1 MANYFIVQTA
11 SVPTVAN
18 GKLSID
24 KVYGGD
30 VVSLDYKFISAGS
43 TSAYS
48 AGTAQ
53 ISTATISGTITAGNV
68 ISFQLVQDMS
78 AKNNNLADEY
88 SALITHVCAAGD
100 TVTTIAASIAAQVNA
115 LPFEITATSAL
126 GVATL
131 TAVQPFN
138 IFALA
143 EVKDDGAN
151 LALATGTPGV
161 AATGVKGTE
170 LVERE
175 IPGAVS
181 GTNYGVASVTYKG
194 DDFVFYFESDTDRA
208 AVDGLLNASSGTFD
222 AYIAVI

>member
-1 MANYFIVQTA
+1 
-11 SVPTVAN
+11 
-18 GKLSID
+18 
-24 KVYGGD
+24 
-30 VVSLDYKFISAGS
+30 
-43 TSAYS
+43 
-48 AGTAQ
+48 
-53 ISTATISGTITAGNV
+53 
-68 ISFQLVQDMS
+68 
-78 AKNNNLADEY
+78 
-88 SALITHVCAAGD
+88 
-100 TVTTIAASIAAQVNA
+100 VTTIAASIAAQVNA